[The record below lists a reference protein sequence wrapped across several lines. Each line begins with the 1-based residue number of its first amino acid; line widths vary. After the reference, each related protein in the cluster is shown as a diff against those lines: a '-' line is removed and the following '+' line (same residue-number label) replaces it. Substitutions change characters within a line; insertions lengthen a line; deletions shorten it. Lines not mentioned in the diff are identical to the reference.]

1 MENKANYPEMFFLF
15 FAGSVLGF
23 LLEGIW
29 RVIRTGAWENHAAT
43 VWGPFCIIYGFGAAA
58 LYWIS
63 GQASD
68 LPIWAQ
74 FLLYALIGAA
84 VEYLGSWGQELVFG
98 SVSWDYSDRLL
109 NINGRICLSMTLM
122 WGLLGVAFSLLC
134 VPVVNRLFDLTE
146 DWPVKGLCVMLSI
159 LMSVDLLVSAGALVR
174 WRDRQYDLPAIT
186 PIGEQLDEHFDDER
200 MEEIYN
206 NMVFSDL
213 YYRKLYPVLAL

>member
-1 MENKANYPEMFFLF
+1 M
-15 FAGSVLGF
+15 
-23 LLEGIW
+23 
-29 RVIRTGAWENHAAT
+29 IRTGAWENHAAT

-109 NINGRICLSMTLM
+109 NINGRICL
-122 WGLLGVAFSLLC
+122 
-134 VPVVNRLFDLTE
+134 
-146 DWPVKGLCVMLSI
+146 
-159 LMSVDLLVSAGALVR
+159 
-174 WRDRQYDLPAIT
+174 RQYDLPAIT

-206 NMVFSDL
+206 NMVFVE
-213 YYRKLYPVLAL
+213 KKGI

>member
-1 MENKANYPEMFFLF
+1 MMENKANYPEMFFLF

-84 VEYLGSWGQELVFG
+84 VEYLEELDSRAGEDMISRMRERGEAQRALSRGDGSDPVPG
-98 SVSWDYSDRLL
+98 
-109 NINGRICLSMTLM
+109 LSTGYL
-122 WGLLGVAFSLLC
+122 
-134 VPVVNRLFDLTE
+134 
-146 DWPVKGLCVMLSI
+146 I
-159 LMSVDLLVSAGALVR
+159 
-174 WRDRQYDLPAIT
+174 
-186 PIGEQLDEHFDDER
+186 
-200 MEEIYN
+200 
-206 NMVFSDL
+206 
-213 YYRKLYPVLAL
+213 

>member
-1 MENKANYPEMFFLF
+1 MMENKANYPEMFFLF

-109 NINGRICLSMTLM
+109 NINGRICLSMTLV
-122 WGLLGVAFSLLC
+122 WRFPCC
-134 VPVVNRLFDLTE
+134 VCRLSTGYL
-146 DWPVKGLCVMLSI
+146 I
-159 LMSVDLLVSAGALVR
+159 
-174 WRDRQYDLPAIT
+174 
-186 PIGEQLDEHFDDER
+186 
-200 MEEIYN
+200 
-206 NMVFSDL
+206 
-213 YYRKLYPVLAL
+213 

>member
-1 MENKANYPEMFFLF
+1 MMENKANYPEMFFLF

-63 GQASD
+63 GQVSD

-206 NMVFSDL
+206 NMVFVE
-213 YYRKLYPVLAL
+213 KKGI

>member
-1 MENKANYPEMFFLF
+1 MMENKANYPEMFFLF

-109 NINGRICLSMTLM
+109 NINGRAGQGTLCDA
-122 WGLLGVAFSLLC
+122 VHSDVSRPA
-134 VPVVNRLFDLTE
+134 
-146 DWPVKGLCVMLSI
+146 GLCR
-159 LMSVDLLVSAGALVR
+159 SAGPLAG
-174 WRDRQYDLPAIT
+174 P
-186 PIGEQLDEHFDDER
+186 
-200 MEEIYN
+200 
-206 NMVFSDL
+206 
-213 YYRKLYPVLAL
+213 PV